1 MAKLDKSKFTPP
13 KFRPQITNSGAWSRD
28 MEESPFHA
36 MLLELISRV
45 PGAFAAALVD
55 EVGETVD
62 YAGAIDPDD
71 IKIASAHWR
80 VVLAGASVTGI
91 GDARSISVSGT
102 LRSFVVAALGNEYAV
117 IALLSPG
124 RAVAPLSR
132 AFAVFEQALIREVGL
147 ELRPVTDRWFHVS
160 VACDDERRPFRVID
174 DGIEESIDV
183 LGAIRGLGTNEMGFR
198 VRSKAGGELTLVRE
212 RTGIW
217 YADTRLGVP
226 GEGSTEKP

>member
-1 MAKLDKSKFTPP
+1 MAKLTKFTTA
-13 KFRPQITNSGAWSRD
+13 KFKPQITNSGAWSRD
-28 MEESPFHA
+28 MEASPFHT
-36 MLLELISRV
+36 MLLTLISRV

-62 YAGAIDPDD
+62 YAGEIEPDD

-80 VVLAGASVTGI
+80 VVLGGAAVTGM
-91 GDARSISVSGT
+91 GDARSISVSGS

-132 AFAVFEQALIREVGL
+132 AFAAFEQSLIREVGL
-147 ELRPVTDRWFHVS
+147 EFRAVTDRWFDVS
-160 VACDDERRPFRVID
+160 VVCGADRRPLRVID
-174 DGIEESIDV
+174 GPFDETIEV
-183 LGAIRGLGTNEMGFR
+183 LGAIHGLGTNEIGFR
-198 VRSKAGGELTLVRE
+198 VRTRVGGELTIVRE

-217 YADTRLGVP
+217 YADTRVGVP
-226 GEGSTEKP
+226 GVRPTEIR